1 VNRNNT
7 EIEVSG
13 MNNDENAMSFDKSQD

>member
-13 MNNDENAMSFDKSQD
+13 MNNDENAMSFDKS